1 MAAGAADPFN
11 IYIWSLR
18 TGKLLDVLTGHQGPI
33 SSLAFDPRGGL
44 LLSTSWDHTAMVWD
58 IFGGANTETLT
69 HNSEVLSCAWRP
81 DGEEACTTTLTGDIL
96 VWDVKNGML
105 SFL

>member
-1 MAAGAADPFN
+1 
-11 IYIWSLR
+11 
-18 TGKLLDVLTGHQGPI
+18 
-33 SSLAFDPRGGL
+33 
-44 LLSTSWDHTAMVWD
+44 MVWD

-96 VWDVKNGML
+96 VWDVKNGTL
-105 SFL
+105 SSL